1 MALTTHLCD
10 ESKFEMDRGTT
21 KLSVTHAGGSV
32 AVRGFILVGGVRGL
46 IDTGYGSVNVEKS
59 KESDWKQLYFSV

>member
-1 MALTTHLCD
+1 M
-10 ESKFEMDRGTT
+10 ERGTT

-46 IDTGYGSVNVEKS
+46 IDTGNGSVNVEKS

>member
-1 MALTTHLCD
+1 M
-10 ESKFEMDRGTT
+10 ERGTT

-32 AVRGFILVGGVRGL
+32 ADFILVSGVRGL
-46 IDTGYGSVNVEKS
+46 TNTGNGSVNVEKS